1 MNFEPLYELKNRLE
15 NVAVVG
21 INLAKDDFRLKRA
34 VEQVKEYSTVAKVFK
49 QIYDMGNQLI
59 STDDEDKCDIFLDLL
74 ALLDAVLCTQA
85 TTYSGDKPQE
95 INTIAK
101 SKDFYKELHYS
112 ELSPLIYAFTE
123 NGGGRLFIIQ
133 DAIDNNSEIFDDFRL
148 KSYMIKGLSD
158 KYSEIVNLV
167 TKQLKK
173 QRKEIIPLLKDGF
186 SPRGGKE
193 MLARLDII
201 SHIAKEDENDFY
213 KYCIE
218 NGSKEMKENAIS
230 ELKYSQDNIDYIL
243 DLIKTEKG
251 TVKNKAYISLLW
263 MNDSRAEKEW
273 DKFFKKKPFDN
284 IYSFQFANQQWAIDY
299 LNNFIGVYIEE
310 LKNKTLKTA
319 EERREVEN
327 EVAKICSVSFN
338 KEIDKKLDYYRELY
352 PYNKYEVK
360 RILSYYIVTQSNKE
374 VTDLI
379 KELSKK
385 YEGEFLEQEFLISLL
400 QNKPETTYKNFSK
413 FAGVGKDKEEIKKLF
428 NSLFNDNDKRVSKNK
443 EEVKA
448 REDFRTLF
456 NVILH
461 IYYNEEDKEYILNWQ
476 NINDYSNTKIKL
488 SGFDKKWYDTIF
500 ELDNDHYESW
510 NYYSSY
516 NSSIKRLYNPDIKGM
531 KEKYGKFY
539 YNIILSR
546 IPYSEDIEFLNKLE
560 WTDYKNFIKGKIDIE
575 KNPSAFA
582 NRVRYV
588 GYVLQDTLMSES
600 DLIEQLEEIMAIN
613 KKNPKVPINLC
624 DRWLERLKSGV
635 KVKEL

>member
-34 VEQVKEYSTVAKVFK
+34 VEQLKEYNTVAKVFK
-49 QIYDMGNQLI
+49 QIYDMGQKLI
-59 STDDEDKCDIFLDLL
+59 STDDEDKCDLFLDLL

-85 TTYSGDKPQE
+85 TTYSGEKPQE
-95 INTIAK
+95 IKTIAK
-101 SKDFYKELHYS
+101 AKDFYKELHYS
-112 ELSPLIYAFTE
+112 ELSPIIYAFTE
-123 NGGGRLFIIQ
+123 NGGGRLNIIA

-186 SPRGGKE
+186 SPKGGKE

-230 ELKYSQDNIDYIL
+230 ELKYCQDNIDYIL

-251 TVKNKAYISLLW
+251 TVKNKAYVSLLW

-273 DKFFKKKPFDN
+273 DKFFRKKPFDN
-284 IYSFQFANQQWAIDY
+284 IYAFQFTNQQWAIDY
-299 LNNFIGVYIEE
+299 LNNFVKEYIVE

-319 EERREVEN
+319 EERRAVES

-338 KEIDKKLDYYRELY
+338 KEINKNLDYYRELY

-360 RILSYYIVTQSNKE
+360 RILSYYIVTELNKE
-374 VTDLI
+374 ITDLI

-385 YEGEFLEQEFLISLL
+385 YEGEFLEQEFLISLIKD
-400 QNKPETTYKNFSK
+400 KPETTYKNFSK
-413 FAGVGKDKEEIKKLF
+413 FAGVGIDEKGIKKLF
-428 NSLFNDNDKRVSKNK
+428 HTFFANNKLSKNK
-443 EEVKA
+443 EEAKA
-448 REDFRTLF
+448 QEDFSTLF
-456 NVILH
+456 NVIFH
-461 IYYNEEDKEYILNWQ
+461 IHYDEENKEYILYWQ
-476 NINDYSNTKIKL
+476 NINDYSVMKIKL
-488 SGFDKKWYDTIF
+488 NGFDKKWYDIIF
-500 ELDNDHYESW
+500 NIEDDFYTNW

-516 NSSIKRLYNPDIKGM
+516 HRDLKSLYNPDIKGM

-546 IPYSEDIEFLNKLE
+546 IPYSDDIAFLNKLG
-560 WTDYKNFIKGKIDIE
+560 WTDYRDFLKGIIDIE

>member
-34 VEQVKEYSTVAKVFK
+34 VEQLKEYSTAAKVFK

-59 STDDEDKCDIFLDLL
+59 STDDEDKCDLFLDLL

-85 TTYSGDKPQE
+85 TTYSGEKPQE
-95 INTIAK
+95 IKTIAK
-101 SKDFYKELHYS
+101 TKDFYKELHYS

-123 NGGGRLFIIQ
+123 NGGGRLNIIA
-133 DAIDNNSEIFDDFRL
+133 DAVDNNSEIFDDFRL

-158 KYSEIVNLV
+158 KYSEIVNLA

-273 DKFFKKKPFDN
+273 DKFFKKKPFEN
-284 IYSFQFANQQWAIDY
+284 ILYLQNTNQQWAIDY
-299 LNNFIGVYIEE
+299 LTNYIEE
-310 LKNKTLKTA
+310 YVEKLK
-319 EERREVEN
+319 EE
-327 EVAKICSVSFN
+327 
-338 KEIDKKLDYYRELY
+338 DKKKEVGVEVSSLCMMTFKRRTNKLLSLYKELY
-352 PYNKYEVK
+352 PYNRYEIK
-360 RILSYYIVTQSNKE
+360 RILSYYIVSEVDKE
-374 VTDLI
+374 IIDLV
-379 KELSKK
+379 KELSEK
-385 YEGEFLEQEFLISLL
+385 YEGEFLEQEFLISLIKD
-400 QNKPETTYKNFSK
+400 KPETVYKNFSK
-413 FAGVGKDKEEIKKLF
+413 YIGVGKSQKEIKDLF
-428 NSLFNDNDKRVSKNK
+428 SNFFLGKHSKTK
-443 EEVKA
+443 ETA
-448 REDFRTLF
+448 RIQEDFRTVF
-456 NVILH
+456 NIIFH
-461 IYYNEEDKEYILNWQ
+461 IEYKEESKEYILYWQ
-476 NINDYSNTKIKL
+476 NIDDYSVMEVKL
-488 SGFDKKWYDTIF
+488 SGFDKKWYDIIF
-500 ELDNDHYESW
+500 ELDNDYYENW
-510 NYYSSY
+510 NSYSSY

-546 IPYSEDIEFLNKLE
+546 IPYGYDIEFLNKLE
-560 WTDYKNFIKGKIDIE
+560 WTDYKDFLKGKIDIE

-588 GYVLQDTLMSES
+588 GYILQDTLMSES